1 MDGERLTIEETR
13 RAKAYV
19 ESFGE
24 QEEPFIP
31 DPHPVNKIRRD
42 DFSSLLNKKDAKKN
56 DSDK

>member
-1 MDGERLTIEETR
+1 MTIEETR

-42 DFSSLLNKKDAKKN
+42 DFSSLLNKKDAEKN